1 MNLFVKAKD
10 LGVADHTV
18 ICDDPKRAL
27 EIEKDEKATGCE
39 VWVEDGD
46 GRRIDD
52 AALRDL
58 ASKDQQASDE
68 FQSTAARTRGRPGS
82 ASP

>member
-10 LGVADHTV
+10 LGAAEHTV

-46 GRRIDD
+46 GRHIDD

-58 ASKDQQASDE
+58 ARQDQQASDE
-68 FQSTAARTRGRPGS
+68 FQSTAARTRGRPRS

>member
-10 LGVADHTV
+10 LGGAEHTV

-58 ASKDQQASDE
+58 ASQDQQASDE
-68 FQSTAARTRGRPGS
+68 FQSTAAKARL
-82 ASP
+82 AL

>member
-10 LGVADHTV
+10 LGVAEHTV
-18 ICDDPKRAL
+18 ICDDRKRAL
-27 EIEKDEKATGCE
+27 KIEKDEKATGCE

-46 GRRIDD
+46 GWRIDD

-58 ASKDQQASDE
+58 ASQDQQASDV